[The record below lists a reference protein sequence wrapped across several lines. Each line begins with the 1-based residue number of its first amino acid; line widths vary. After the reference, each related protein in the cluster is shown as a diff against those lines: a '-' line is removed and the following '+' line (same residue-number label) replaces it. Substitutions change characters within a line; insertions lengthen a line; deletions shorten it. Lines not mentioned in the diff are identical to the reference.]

1 MEPDFPQEIQEMQEM
16 TEVEPEPAV
25 AGDVEDEAEKEAQL
39 DEDVEAEEAEARLE
53 ELGRVGAFERAPVGE
68 VAIFFVYMNPRRAI
82 QHVEPSDFVLD
93 LDEPT
98 IDSSVMR
105 SLIRNREVYQPPHAP
120 RRRAERYRLDA
131 ILKYNA
137 AADFGTV
144 RAGPCAS
151 AEPYFA
157 EVDFL
162 QRHRFDD
169 CLDELHDHNALY
181 FFMVQDGPR
190 ECKQRAPNASRSAER
205 RRASRTVRH
214 VRERVW

>member
-1 MEPDFPQEIQEMQEM
+1 MEGP
-16 TEVEPEPAV
+16 
-25 AGDVEDEAEKEAQL
+25 
-39 DEDVEAEEAEARLE
+39 
-53 ELGRVGAFERAPVGE
+53 AFERTPVGE
-68 VAIFFVYMNPRRAI
+68 VAIFFVYMDPCRAI
-82 QHVEPSDFVLD
+82 QHVESGDFVLD

-105 SLIRNREVYQPPHAP
+105 SLIRNREVYKPKHAP
-120 RRRAERYRLDA
+120 SRRAERYRLDA

-137 AADFGTV
+137 AADFEAV

-151 AEPYFA
+151 AEPFFA

-190 ECKQRAPNASRSAER
+190 ARAPNASRCAER
-205 RRASRTVRH
+205 RQANRTFRK
-214 VRERVW
+214 RVW

>member
-1 MEPDFPQEIQEMQEM
+1 MSRDLKQ
-16 TEVEPEPAV
+16 
-25 AGDVEDEAEKEAQL
+25 EAET
-39 DEDVEAEEAEARLE
+39 EAEAEAEGRDLRQEAQELETEAKLE
-53 ELGRVGAFERAPVGE
+53 ELERVGAFERAPVGE
-68 VAIFFVYMNPRRAI
+68 LAIFFVYMDARRAI

-93 LDEPT
+93 HDEPT

-137 AADFGTV
+137 AADFETV

-151 AEPYFA
+151 ADGYFS

-181 FFMVQDGPR
+181 FFMVQDAPR
-190 ECKQRAPNASRSAER
+190 ECKRRAPNASRSAER
-205 RRASRTVRH
+205 RRASRTLR
-214 VRERVW
+214 RVW